1 MDVILVEDLR
11 KSFDGHEAVRG
22 VSFAVGEGEIYGI
35 IGPNGAGKTTTL
47 RMIAGILRP
56 DTGRVL
62 IQGKEPGEAREEGL
76 IGYLPEDAGV
86 YRHLKGIDFL
96 RFVAGLYARGGD
108 EVEEMVERGI
118 EISGLGEALNKPMGG
133 YSKGMKRRILLAAV
147 LMARPRVAILDEP
160 TSGLDVYHSVMVR
173 NVIKEYA
180 RSGGTVLLS
189 SHNMLEVEYLC
200 DRLMFLHR
208 GRKLGEGTPGELVAR
223 YGGANLEEAFI
234 NAIGGVDVE
243 A

>member
-1 MDVILVEDLR
+1 MDVIVVEDLR

-22 VSFAVGEGEIYGI
+22 VSFTVGEGEIYGI

-56 DTGRVL
+56 DTGKVL
-62 IQGKEPGEAREEGL
+62 IQGKEPGEAREKGL

-96 RFVAGLYARGGD
+96 RFVAGLYAED
-108 EVEEMVERGI
+108 ENEVDRMVERGV

-147 LMARPRVAILDEP
+147 LMAKPRVAILDEP

-173 NVIKEYA
+173 NIIKEYA

-208 GRKLGEGTPGELVAR
+208 GRKLGEGTPGELVSR

-234 NAIGGVDVE
+234 NAIGGDSVE

>member
-1 MDVILVEDLR
+1 MDVLVVNGL
-11 KSFDGHEAVRG
+11 KKGFNGYEAVRG
-22 VSFAVGEGEIYGI
+22 VSFSVGEGEIYGI

-47 RMIAGILRP
+47 RMIVGILKP
-56 DTGRVL
+56 DEGRVS
-62 IQGKEPGEAREEGL
+62 IYGKRPEEAREEGL

-96 RFVAGLYARGGD
+96 HFVASLYAGSED
-108 EVEEMVERGI
+108 EVGEMVARGA
-118 EISGLGEALNKPMGG
+118 EISGLGEDLAKPMGS

-147 LMARPRVAILDEP
+147 LMTRPRLAILDEP
-160 TSGLDVYHSVMVR
+160 TSGLDVYHSVIVR
-173 NVIKEYA
+173 NIIKEYA
-180 RSGGTVLLS
+180 RMGGTVLLS

-200 DRLMFLHR
+200 DRLMFLHK
-208 GRKLGEGTPGELVAR
+208 GVKLGEGTPGELVKR

-234 NAIGGVDVE
+234 SAIGGGV